1 MKDSTNH
8 RFNDLTNKRFNK
20 INDSTNK
27 QINDS
32 TIKSMSKVVA
42 FGEIML
48 RLSTERHLRFS
59 QAKAFGASYGGGEFN
74 VCVSLANYGV
84 NAEFVT
90 RLPENEIG
98 TAALMEMR
106 KMNVESKNVVFG
118 GERLGIY
125 FLETGAGTR
134 GSNVV
139 YDRAH
144 SSMSTIEKGT
154 IDWEK
159 VLENATWFHWSGIT
173 PAISET
179 AAQACLEA
187 IKVAHK
193 LGITISCDLNYR
205 SKLWQYGKA
214 PSDVMPEMLQY
225 SNVILGDIDT
235 AYFMLGIPKVNPN
248 YQDEK
253 SLPVL
258 YTKLFDLIPNL
269 KTVATTL
276 RYSVS
281 ASHQRI
287 GGVLFDGKAIYQA
300 AVKEVTPVVDRV
312 GSGDAF
318 MGGLIYGLQEYQNNN
333 QKALD
338 FAVAACCLKHTIA
351 GDYNL
356 VTLKEVENMLDGNAS
371 GLVSR

>member
-1 MKDSTNH
+1 MN
-8 RFNDLTNKRFNK
+8 
-20 INDSTNK
+20 
-27 QINDS
+27 
-32 TIKSMSKVVA
+32 KVVA

-48 RLSTERHLRFS
+48 RLSTERHLRFE
-59 QAKAFGASYGGGEFN
+59 QAKTFTASYGGGEFN

-84 NAEFVT
+84 KTAFIT

-98 TAALMEMR
+98 GCAIKEMR
-106 KMNVESKNVVFG
+106 KMNVESQNIIYG
-118 GERLGIY
+118 GERLGTY
-125 FLETGAGTR
+125 YLETGAGTR

-144 SSMSTIEKGT
+144 SSMATIQKGS

-159 VLENATWFHWSGIT
+159 VLEGAIWFHWSGIT
-173 PAISET
+173 AAISES
-179 AAQACLEA
+179 AAEACLEA

-193 LGITISCDLNYR
+193 LGLTISCDLNYR
-205 SKLWQYGKA
+205 SKLWQYGKT
-214 PSDVMPEMLQY
+214 PSEVMPELLKY

-235 AYFMLGIPKVNPN
+235 AYFMLGKAKVNPN

-258 YTKLFDLIPNL
+258 YSKLFELCPNL

-287 GGVLFDGKAIYQA
+287 GGALFDGKSIYHA

-318 MGGLIYGLQEYQNNN
+318 MGGLIYGLLEYPNND
-333 QKALD
+333 QRALD

-356 VTLKEVENMLDGNAS
+356 VTLKEVENMLDGDSA

>member
-1 MKDSTNH
+1 
-8 RFNDLTNKRFNK
+8 
-20 INDSTNK
+20 
-27 QINDS
+27 
-32 TIKSMSKVVA
+32 MSKVVT

-74 VCVSLANYGV
+74 VAVSLANYGV
-84 NAEFVT
+84 NAEFIT

-98 TAALMEMR
+98 GCAVKEMR
-106 KMNVESKNVVFG
+106 KMNVESKNIIYG

-144 SSMSTIEKGT
+144 SSMATIQKGM
-154 IDWEK
+154 IHWEK
-159 VLENATWFHWSGIT
+159 VLEGATWFHWSGIT
-173 PAISET
+173 AAISES
-179 AAQACLEA
+179 AAEACLEA

-193 LGITISCDLNYR
+193 LGLTISCDLNYR
-205 SKLWQYGKA
+205 SKLWQYGKT
-214 PSDVMPEMLQY
+214 PSEVMPELLKY
-225 SNVILGDIDT
+225 CHVILGDIDT
-235 AYFMLGIPKVNPN
+235 AYFMLGKAKVNPN

-253 SLPVL
+253 SLPDL
-258 YTKLFDLIPNL
+258 YAKLFELCPNL

-287 GGVLFDGKAIYQA
+287 GGILFDGKKIYQT
-300 AVKEVTPVVDRV
+300 AVKEVTPVIDRV

-318 MGGLIYGLQEYQNNN
+318 MGGLIYGLLEYPNNN
-333 QKALD
+333 QRALD
-338 FAVAACCLKHTIA
+338 FAVAACCLKHTIS

-356 VTLKEVENMLDGNAS
+356 VTLKEVENMLDGDSA

>member
-1 MKDSTNH
+1 MN
-8 RFNDLTNKRFNK
+8 
-20 INDSTNK
+20 
-27 QINDS
+27 
-32 TIKSMSKVVA
+32 KVVA

-48 RLSTERHLRFS
+48 RLSTERHLRFE
-59 QAKAFGASYGGGEFN
+59 QAKTFTASYGGGEFN
-74 VCVSLANYGV
+74 VCVSLANYGIKS
-84 NAEFVT
+84 EFIT

-98 TAALMEMR
+98 ACALTEMR
-106 KMNVESKNVVFG
+106 KMNVESKNVIFG
-118 GERLGIY
+118 GERLGTY
-125 FLETGAGTR
+125 YLETGAGSR

-144 SSMSTIEKGT
+144 SAMATIEKGM
-154 IDWEK
+154 INWEK
-159 VLENATWFHWSGIT
+159 VLEGATWFHWSGIT
-173 PAISET
+173 AAISES
-179 AAQACLEA
+179 AAEACLEA

-193 LGITISCDLNYR
+193 LGLTISCDLNYR
-205 SKLWQYGKA
+205 SKLWQYGKT
-214 PSDVMPEMLQY
+214 PSEVMPEMLKY
-225 SNVILGDIDT
+225 CDVILGDIDT
-235 AYFMLGIPKVNPN
+235 AYFMLGKDKVNPN

-258 YTKLFDLIPNL
+258 YTKLFDFCPNL

-287 GGVLFDGKAIYQA
+287 GGILFEGKKIHQT
-300 AVKEVTPVVDRV
+300 AVKEVTPVIDRV

-318 MGGLIYGLQEYQNNN
+318 MGGLIYGLLEYPNNN
-333 QKALD
+333 QRALD
-338 FAVAACCLKHTIA
+338 FAVVACCLKHTIA

-356 VTLKEVENMLDGNAS
+356 VTLKEVENMLDGNSA

>member
-1 MKDSTNH
+1 MN
-8 RFNDLTNKRFNK
+8 
-20 INDSTNK
+20 
-27 QINDS
+27 
-32 TIKSMSKVVA
+32 KVVS

-59 QAKAFGASYGGGEFN
+59 QAKAYGASYGGGEFN
-74 VCVSLANYGV
+74 VAVSLANYGI

-98 TAALMEMR
+98 ACAVKEMR
-106 KMNVESKNVVFG
+106 KMNVDCKNIIYG

-144 SSMSTIEKGT
+144 SSMATIEKGS
-154 IDWEK
+154 INWEK
-159 VLENATWFHWSGIT
+159 VFEGANWFHWSGIT
-173 PAISET
+173 AAISET
-179 AAQACLEA
+179 SAQACLEA

-193 LGITISCDLNYR
+193 LGLTISCDLNYR
-205 SKLWQYGKA
+205 SKLWQYGKT
-214 PSDVMPEMLQY
+214 PSEVMPEMLHY
-225 SNVILGDIDT
+225 CNVILGDIDT
-235 AYFMLGIPKVNPN
+235 AYFMLGKDKVNPN

-253 SLPVL
+253 SLPNL
-258 YTKLFDLIPNL
+258 YTALFDLIPNL

-287 GGVLFDGKAIYQA
+287 GGVLFDGKTIYQA
-300 AVKEVTPVVDRV
+300 AVKEVTPVIDRV

-318 MGGLIYGLQEYQNNN
+318 MGGLIYGLLEYSNNN

-356 VTLKEVENMLDGNAS
+356 ATLKEVQNMADGDSA

>member
-1 MKDSTNH
+1 MN
-8 RFNDLTNKRFNK
+8 
-20 INDSTNK
+20 
-27 QINDS
+27 
-32 TIKSMSKVVA
+32 KVVT

-48 RLSTERHLRFS
+48 RLSTERHLRFE
-59 QAKAFGASYGGGEFN
+59 QAKAFTASYGGGEFN
-74 VCVSLANYGV
+74 VAVSLANYGV

-90 RLPENEIG
+90 RIPENEIG
-98 TAALMEMR
+98 ACALKEMR
-106 KMNVESKNVVFG
+106 KMNVESKNIIFG
-118 GERLGIY
+118 GDRLGIY
-125 FLETGAGTR
+125 YLETGAGTR

-144 SSMSTIEKGT
+144 SSMATIEKGAV
-154 IDWEK
+154 DWEK
-159 VLENATWFHWSGIT
+159 VLEGATWFHWSGIT
-173 PAISET
+173 PAISQS
-179 AAQACLEA
+179 AAEACLEA
-187 IKVAHK
+187 VKVAHK
-193 LGITISCDLNYR
+193 LGLTISCDLNYR
-205 SKLWQYGKA
+205 SKLWQYGKT
-214 PSDVMPEMLQY
+214 PSEVMPEILHY

-248 YQDEK
+248 YQDTK
-253 SLPVL
+253 SLPAL
-258 YTKLFDLIPNL
+258 YNKLFELCPNL
-269 KTVATTL
+269 KIAATTL

-287 GGVLFDGKAIYQA
+287 GGILFDGKSIYDA

-318 MGGLIYGLQEYQNNN
+318 MGGLIYGLLEFQNNN
-333 QKALD
+333 QRALD

-356 VTLKEVENMLDGNAS
+356 VTLKEVENMLDGDGT

>member
-1 MKDSTNH
+1 
-8 RFNDLTNKRFNK
+8 
-20 INDSTNK
+20 
-27 QINDS
+27 
-32 TIKSMSKVVA
+32 MSKVVS

-74 VCVSLANYGV
+74 VAVSLANYGV
-84 NAEFVT
+84 TAEFVT

-98 TAALMEMR
+98 ACAIKEMR
-106 KMNVESKNVVFG
+106 KMNVESKNIIYG

-144 SSMSTIEKGT
+144 SSMATIEKGN
-154 IDWEK
+154 IDWQK
-159 VLENATWFHWSGIT
+159 VLEGAKWFHWSGIT
-173 PAISET
+173 TALSES
-179 AAQACLEA
+179 AAEACLEA
-187 IKVAHK
+187 VKVAHK
-193 LGITISCDLNYR
+193 LGLNISCDLNYR
-205 SKLWQYGKA
+205 SKLWQYGKN
-214 PSDVMPEMLQY
+214 PSEVMPELLKY
-225 SNVILGDIDT
+225 CNVILGDIDT
-235 AYFMLGIPKVNPN
+235 AYFMLGKTKVNPN

-253 SLPVL
+253 SLPSL
-258 YTKLFDLIPNL
+258 YTALFDMLPNL

-287 GGVLFDGKAIYQA
+287 GGILFDGKTIYQA
-300 AVKEVTPVVDRV
+300 AVKEVTPVIDRV

-318 MGGLIYGLQEYQNNN
+318 MGGLIYGLLEYSNNN

-356 VTLKEVENMLDGNAS
+356 ATLKEVENMANGDSA

>member
-1 MKDSTNH
+1 MN
-8 RFNDLTNKRFNK
+8 
-20 INDSTNK
+20 
-27 QINDS
+27 
-32 TIKSMSKVVA
+32 KVVS

-48 RLSTERHLRFS
+48 RLSTERHLRFE
-59 QAKAFGASYGGGEFN
+59 QAKTFTASYGGGEFN
-74 VCVSLANYGV
+74 VAVSLANYGV

-90 RLPENEIG
+90 RLPNNEIG
-98 TAALMEMR
+98 ACALKEMR
-106 KMNVESKNVVFG
+106 KMNVESKNVIYG

-144 SSMSTIEKGT
+144 SAMATIEKGA

-159 VLENATWFHWSGIT
+159 VLEGATWFHWSGIT
-173 PAISET
+173 PAISES
-179 AAQACLEA
+179 AAEACLEA
-187 IKVAHK
+187 VKIAHK
-193 LGITISCDLNYR
+193 LGMPISCDLNYR
-205 SKLWQYGKA
+205 SKLWQYGKT
-214 PSDVMPEMLQY
+214 PSEVMPELLKY

-235 AYFMLGIPKVNPN
+235 AYFMLGIAKVNPN

-253 SLPVL
+253 TLPAL
-258 YTKLFDLIPNL
+258 YTKLFELCPNL

-287 GGVLFDGKAIYQA
+287 GGILFDGKTIYNA

-318 MGGLIYGLQEYQNNN
+318 MGGLIYGLLEYPNND
-333 QKALD
+333 QRALD

-356 VTLKEVENMLDGNAS
+356 VTLKEVENMLDGDSA

>member
-1 MKDSTNH
+1 
-8 RFNDLTNKRFNK
+8 
-20 INDSTNK
+20 
-27 QINDS
+27 
-32 TIKSMSKVVA
+32 MSKVVA

-48 RLSTERHLRFS
+48 RFSTERHLRFS
-59 QAKAFGASYGGGEFN
+59 QAKAFTASYGGGEFN
-74 VCVSLANYGV
+74 VCASLANYGIE
-84 NAEFVT
+84 AEFVT

-98 TAALMEMR
+98 ACAVQEMR
-106 KMNVESKNVVFG
+106 KMNVESKNIVYG
-118 GERLGIY
+118 GERLGTY
-125 FLETGAGTR
+125 YLETGAGTR

-144 SSMSTIEKGT
+144 SSMATIQKGI
-154 IDWEK
+154 IDWKK
-159 VLENATWFHWSGIT
+159 VLEGATWFHFSGIT
-173 PAISET
+173 AAISQS
-179 AAQACLEA
+179 AAEACLEA
-187 IKVAHK
+187 VQVAHE
-193 LGITISCDLNYR
+193 LGLTISCDLNYR
-205 SKLWQYGKA
+205 SKLWQYGKT
-214 PSDVMPEMLQY
+214 PSEVMPELLHY

-235 AYFMLGIPKVNPN
+235 AYFMLGIPKVNPD

-253 SLPVL
+253 SLPAL
-258 YTKLFDLIPNL
+258 YLKLYELCPNL

-287 GGVLFDGKAIYQA
+287 GGVLFDGKAVFNA
-300 AVKEVTPVVDRV
+300 AVQEVTPVIDRV

-318 MGGLIYGLQEYQNNN
+318 MGGLIYGLLEYPNND
-333 QKALD
+333 QRALD

-356 VTLKEVENMLDGNAS
+356 VTLKEVENMIDGNSA